1 MKILIKYKLKLRTKS
16 NTKKTRVI
24 MLKEALGV
32 TSKCFL
38 EQVRLNCFFEKI
50 RTSNCSY
57 W

>member
-1 MKILIKYKLKLRTKS
+1 
-16 NTKKTRVI
+16 